1 VFFLISKVKKKLEK
15 KARKFLIQLSLY
27 LLASLA
33 LKPNHFPLLLSLV
46 EVPPPFVFL
55 LLLFILFCSTILFI
69 SASDGGSGAEAGYTT
84 YMRCRMMSSKLDGF
98 MAKNTVI
105 AIGMERY
112 TENLNASREKD
123 LAITVVMLCFFFVVV
138 VCVCL

>member
-1 VFFLISKVKKKLEK
+1 MCFFDFKRSVKKKLEK

-33 LKPNHFPLLLSLV
+33 LKPNHFPLLSLV
-46 EVPPPFVFL
+46 EVPPPFVFLPL

-105 AIGMERY
+105 AIGMER
-112 TENLNASREKD
+112 
-123 LAITVVMLCFFFVVV
+123 
-138 VCVCL
+138 

>member
-1 VFFLISKVKKKLEK
+1 MLFYIRCEVFFCEEKLEKKKLE
-15 KARKFLIQLSLY
+15 FSNTTVLY

-98 MAKNTVI
+98 IAKNTVI
-105 AIGMERY
+105 AIGMER
-112 TENLNASREKD
+112 
-123 LAITVVMLCFFFVVV
+123 
-138 VCVCL
+138 